1 MLMAGSMH
9 IQQVVDKRLN
19 RLFLVSLLRISLII
33 SLVEGLIML
42 FLHNIAT
49 IIPIQEN
56 VLDTLLL
63 ILVGSPLLW
72 IVVLKPLVKVIAT
85 QQKITT
91 EQIRVNAE
99 LRMALDAH
107 ALVSICDTGGRIIYV
122 NYKFC
127 ELSGYSQDELLGKDH
142 PIINSGYHDNACILS
157 IWETITQGRI
167 WQGEFCN
174 LKKSGQ
180 CYWVDCT
187 ITPLL
192 DETGTPYQYISI
204 CRDITVQKLADE
216 QLSIFKK
223 AIETCSEMIIIT
235 NSQGYIQFANSA
247 FYKETGWTEATL
259 LGLRSTVLDSSNA
272 DKHCIALMKAALQRQ
287 ESWSGKLLNRRKGI
301 APLVA
306 SGQSTSRDLLE
317 YWAELHIT
325 PILAAN
331 GDLSGYIQIQRNV
344 TEQVKQELLE
354 KMVREDTL
362 IRLEIA
368 KVLQQ
373 ATPLKDRCLSVLS
386 IMFKIHT
393 LQLQQKGGLFLRDEG
408 EDKLNLFVLQGSFT
422 DEFIEKQQKVA
433 LGSCLCGRAALSAE
447 LLVSDDCLCDPR
459 HEHEFAN
466 MQTHGHYIVPLV
478 VSGNVIGGLF
488 LYTDPYPA
496 KNESRLTMLKQVG
509 EMLALAVLQER
520 AKVVLEQAR
529 DLAMQTAVAK
539 SEFLANMSHE
549 IRTPMNGVL
558 GMLDILRDTE
568 MSQGQTELVETAYSS
583 AEALLAILN
592 DILDLSK
599 LEAGKVE
606 IENIDFNLTTLIEDV
621 CSLLAVQAYTKGLEL
636 NCFIPVELP
645 GYWRGDSNRIRQ
657 VLTNLIGNAVKF
669 TERGEVSVAVSSQ
682 INLEGEALVRFEIRD
697 TGIGI
702 CPETQAHLF
711 QVFTQAD
718 STTSRRF
725 GGTGLGLSISKILV
739 ELMGGVIG
747 VDSELN
753 KGACF
758 WFSLPLKPLAPLG
771 NEIALPALVDLKGK
785 RALIVDDNKNNR
797 IILEHYVTS
806 WGMTVSSVDNAS
818 AALVVL
824 MEAKRSAKQVDI
836 LLSDLQMPFMD
847 GLALARTISEVP
859 TIAGTPRLLLTS
871 GGIGSDAEY
880 KALGFAQSLTKP
892 VRQTQ
897 LFDAITKALR
907 PADPI
912 SNKKQ
917 ADANATESV
926 ANKGAWPDYSHKQV
940 LVAEDNRINQKV
952 ILAMLERF
960 RLKPDL
966 AENGQEALDLLAEKH
981 YDLVLMDCEM
991 PVMGGYEA
999 TVILRERELANHSV
1013 RTPVIALTAH
1023 ATLEARETS
1032 LAAGMDGH
1040 LSKPVDRN
1048 ALAATLALWLV
1059 SVTHDELDI
1068 HR

>member
-1 MLMAGSMH
+1 MAGSMH

-122 NYKFC
+122 NDKFC

-362 IRLEIA
+362 IRLEVA

-433 LGSCLCGRAALSAE
+433 LGSCLCGRTALSAE

-459 HEHEFAN
+459 YEHECAN

-478 VSGNVIGGLF
+478 VSGNVIGVLF

-682 INLEGEALVRFEIRD
+682 INPEGEALVRFEIRD

-758 WFSLPLKPLAPLG
+758 WFSLPLEPLAPLG

-785 RALIVDDNKNNR
+785 RVLIVDDNKNNR

-926 ANKGAWPDYSHKQV
+926 ANKGAWPDYSHQQV